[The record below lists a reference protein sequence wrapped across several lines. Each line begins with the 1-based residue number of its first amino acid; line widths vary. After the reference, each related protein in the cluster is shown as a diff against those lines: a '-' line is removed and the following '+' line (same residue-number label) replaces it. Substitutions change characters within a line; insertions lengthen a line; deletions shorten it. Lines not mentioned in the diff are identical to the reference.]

1 MTAAIVV
8 LTAVLVLVTGY
19 YAWQTRRAVQTAEK
33 AVRLALAPLIV
44 PRGDFDH
51 NQLLQGPQHTPLE
64 IYNPGPGAAFE
75 VTVEASYQNY
85 VLAGRLEVLG
95 TRESALVSLKVTSD
109 QRTYPQA
116 SPSDFDLFVALTF
129 HDALGREFHTTAKWA
144 YVRKDAPSRY
154 WYDIKVEGPDL
165 R

>member
-33 AVRLALAPLIV
+33 TVRLTLAPLIV

-51 NQLLQGPQHTPLE
+51 NRLLKHPYYTPLE
-64 IYNPGPGAAFE
+64 IYNAGPGAAFE
-75 VTVEASYQNY
+75 VLVEASFQNY

-95 TRESALVSLKVTSD
+95 ARESAPVSLEVTSD

-116 SPSDFDLFVALTF
+116 EPSDFELSVALTF
-129 HDALGREFHTTAKWA
+129 HDALGREFHTTANWA
-144 YVRKDAPSRY
+144 YVRKDAPSRH
-154 WYDIKVEGPDL
+154 WYNIKVEGPDL